1 MDRHVIIKSAIKEQ
15 FDAFLDHGRIFFF
28 SAPCGFG
35 KTTVAEAL
43 LEGKKIERING
54 LETDGLLPEI
64 KLEQTILMIDDL
76 QQFQEETDLQK
87 LNELIRT
94 NPQKRF
100 VLVSRGVV
108 PGILRAFQ
116 YTGDM
121 TVLGVRDLLF
131 DRDDIKRLFLSYD
144 MKLTDTEINGI
155 LKESVGYAL
164 GVIVTLQ
171 HMRQMDGR
179 RAFNSD
185 IVKDSFQ
192 EVFLYFETAV
202 YQRFDL
208 PIRRFLLELASFE
221 NFDLELARMV
231 SGDPNAGELL
241 DWIQRN
247 TTMLLYDGIRQFR
260 FWPQFR
266 DFLLWELEREY
277 SPQKKNAVLVRGGL
291 YYELKGDYE
300 KALDCYNRG
309 GDHSKVS
316 EILIRNGERH
326 PGMGHYSEMEKY
338 YRSLPEA
345 EILESPALMQGMSML
360 CALGTDYEGSEHWY
374 HELEQFAARCK
385 KQDAVLRQIKSRLA
399 WLDISL
405 PQRKTD
411 KLTETIP
418 SVFRLI
424 TNREVKLPPFSV
436 TSTIPSIMNGGKD
449 FSPWSKKDDLL
460 YKTIRIPVEAV
471 LGKDG
476 VGLPDCAIAESKF
489 EKGEDISSRILS
501 LVSHLGEIQKKGTPD
516 IEFATVGL
524 LARSQIALGR
534 ADDALR
540 TVQMMRDRFAEN
552 GHTRF
557 FHNID
562 ALICRIQLHLDDLE
576 SAEVWYR
583 EKAPKDPL
591 HLNVL
596 KRYQYQTQAMAE
608 LSAGQP
614 DAALLTLAPLESYCE
629 DCARYIDGIHVYL
642 LEAIA
647 LYRKKDFVWK
657 DALNK
662 ALKTA
667 REFGFIRTISVYG
680 AAILPLM
687 EAVEGQKKDEWL
699 TRLMRDIRT
708 QAAFYPN
715 FLQPQLSMDEELTA
729 TELQI
734 LRLICAD
741 KSNAQI
747 GQIMDIKLPTVK
759 THVSHILAKL
769 DVSRRSEA
777 KTAAQRLWLIPRD
790 Q

>member
-540 TVQMMRDRFAEN
+540 TVQMMRERFAEN

-715 FLQPQLSMDEELTA
+715 LLQPQLSMDEELTA